1 MIEFANGVKIYH
13 AGDTNVFGDMA
24 IIRDLYAPDIAMI
37 PIGDHYTMSPREA
50 AYACNLLQAEDGHPH
65 ALRNFS
71 GADRQAGRFAETT
84 AGRGDRGNEAGRN
97 AVIKEGEHLPV
108 QSDINAAWRM
118 GGITAGAVEDYLY
131 SLLPARD
138 EVLTEMEAEAAKRN
152 IPIVGPAVGRI
163 LYQLAMMIN
172 AKTVFELGSAIGYS
186 TIWWARAVG
195 EGGRV
200 IYTDGDRKKADEAR
214 GYFDRAGVTRQI
226 TLKTGDALEFLSE
239 EKQEFDIIFNDVD
252 KEDYP
257 RVFKLVLPRLR
268 KGGLFV
274 TDNVLWS
281 GKVAQENPSEASTK
295 AILEFNRLLYGSQDF
310 SPRSCR
316 FATEWPWP

>member
-1 MIEFANGVKIYH
+1 MANQ
-13 AGDTNVFGDMA
+13 N
-24 IIRDLYAPDIAMI
+24 DI
-37 PIGDHYTMSPREA
+37 
-50 AYACNLLQAEDGHPH
+50 
-65 ALRNFS
+65 
-71 GADRQAGRFAETT
+71 
-84 AGRGDRGNEAGRN
+84 
-97 AVIKEGEHLPV
+97 
-108 QSDINAAWRM
+108 DININATWRM
-118 GGITAGAVEDYLY
+118 GGITVPAVEDYLY
-131 SLLPARD
+131 SLLPSRD
-138 EVLTEMEAEAAKRN
+138 KVLSEIEAEAAKRK

-163 LYQLAMMIN
+163 LYQLALMVG

-214 GYFDRAGVTRQI
+214 GYFDRAGVSERI
-226 TLKTGDALEFLSE
+226 TLKTGDALELLSE
-239 EKQEFDIIFNDVD
+239 EKTEFDIIFNDVD

-281 GKVAQENPSEASTK
+281 GKVAQKKPSEASTK
-295 AILEFNRLLYGSQDF
+295 AILEFNQLLYGSQDLF
-310 SPRSCR
+310 TTILPIRDGV
-316 FATEWPWP
+316 AVAVKK